1 MRFAR
6 PRASR
11 TSKIGWIS
19 NGGIL
24 GKGGRMA
31 QKNMKLGEEFSA
43 SVVTPHERPVTT
55 TRHYI
60 IGWAII
66 AMLLVAFGL
75 LASWALAASDSVSL
89 SEGFKAKKIQ
99 PRGQEQGQIGGVLKA
114 QVIRDGKIVL
124 EKSYKN
130 QIINAGETALRDCFG
145 GTGTPTCTTVQNFK
159 YHGLGTSSTAIAE
172 TDTGCGTELT
182 TQYNP
187 DNTRATG
194 SQTNNG
200 ANIYR
205 TIGTNSVDA
214 TVTVQEF
221 CLMSQ
226 SATGGG
232 TMWTRILT
240 GGISLVSGDSV
251 QTTYDL
257 TIESCRSVFTIE

>member
-1 MRFAR
+1 MAKENMKFGEGFQAAVI
-6 PRASR
+6 RATTVPVKR
-11 TSKIGWIS
+11 RHRVIGWGAIAAL
-19 NGGIL
+19 L
-24 GKGGRMA
+24 GSVGYCGYT
-31 QKNMKLGEEFSA
+31 QFQPSA
-43 SVVTPHERPVTT
+43 PALREQTGLTEQ
-55 TRHYI
+55 
-60 IGWAII
+60 
-66 AMLLVAFGL
+66 VAP
-75 LASWALAASDSVSL
+75 
-89 SEGFKAKKIQ
+89 KKM
-99 PRGQEQGQIGGVLKA
+99 GGVLKM
-114 QVIRDGKIVL
+114 DIVR
-124 EKSYKN
+124 EGVVVASFGPIPN

-145 GTGTPTCTTVQNFK
+145 GTGTPTCTTVQAFK

-205 TIGTNSVDA
+205 TVGTNTFDA
-214 TVTVQEF
+214 SATIQEF

-226 SATGGG
+226 AATGGG

-240 GGISLVSGDSV
+240 GGIAVSSGDSI

-257 TIESCRSVFTIE
+257 TIE

>member
-1 MRFAR
+1 
-6 PRASR
+6 
-11 TSKIGWIS
+11 
-19 NGGIL
+19 
-24 GKGGRMA
+24 MA
-31 QKNMKLGEEFSA
+31 QDHVKFGEEFAA
-43 SVVTPHERPVTT
+43 SVVHGEVPKGTVPDPQ
-55 TRHYI
+55 TRHYV
-60 IGWAII
+60 IGWVVIAI
-66 AMLLVAFGL
+66 LVVLMGFT
-75 LASWALAASDSVSL
+75 ASWVFAAQEGVSL
-89 SEGFKAKKIQ
+89 GEGFKAKVVK
-99 PRGQEQGQIGGVLKA
+99 PKQGVIGGVLKA
-114 QVIRDGKIVL
+114 QVIRNGKVIQ

-159 YHGLGTSSTAIAE
+159 YHGLGTSATAIAE

-187 DNTRATG
+187 DSTRATG

-200 ANIYR
+200 ANVYR
-205 TIGTNSVDA
+205 TVGTNTVDA

-226 SATGGG
+226 AATGGG

-257 TIESCRSVFTIE
+257 TIE

>member
-1 MRFAR
+1 M
-6 PRASR
+6 
-11 TSKIGWIS
+11 SKENMQLGEGFEMKKISSGQDPVKTRHRVIGWGAIATLIGS
-19 NGGIL
+19 L
-24 GKGGRMA
+24 GYCGYS
-31 QKNMKLGEEFSA
+31 QFQPSA
-43 SVVTPHERPVTT
+43 PALHEQTGLT
-55 TRHYI
+55 EQ
-60 IGWAII
+60 
-66 AMLLVAFGL
+66 VAP
-75 LASWALAASDSVSL
+75 
-89 SEGFKAKKIQ
+89 KKM
-99 PRGQEQGQIGGVLKA
+99 GGVLKME
-114 QVIRDGKIVL
+114 IVHEGVVVASL
-124 EKSYKN
+124 GPIPN

-145 GTGTPTCTTVQNFK
+145 GTGTPTCTTVQAFK

-205 TIGTNSVDA
+205 TVGTNTFDA
-214 TVTVQEF
+214 SATIQEF

-226 SATGGG
+226 AATGGG

-240 GGISLVSGDSV
+240 GGISVVSGDSV

-257 TIESCRSVFTIE
+257 TIE

>member
-1 MRFAR
+1 MTKENMQLGEGFHAQVVKAGSAPVQTKHRV
-6 PRASR
+6 
-11 TSKIGWIS
+11 IGW
-19 NGGIL
+19 G
-24 GKGGRMA
+24 
-31 QKNMKLGEEFSA
+31 
-43 SVVTPHERPVTT
+43 
-55 TRHYI
+55 
-60 IGWAII
+60 
-66 AMLLVAFGL
+66 LVLAL
-75 LASWALAASDSVSL
+75 LAGLGYGGSL
-89 SEGFKAKKIQ
+89 VVGGKSQ
-99 PRGQEQGQIGGVLKA
+99 SMQEKPGLVESFHHKIGGVLNVA
-114 QVIRDGKIVL
+114 QIRNGKEIWRTAFPIP
-124 EKSYKN
+124 N

-200 ANIYR
+200 SNIYR
-205 TIGTNSVDA
+205 TVGTNTFDA
-214 TVTVQEF
+214 SATIAEF

-226 SATGGG
+226 AATGGG

-240 GGISLVSGDSV
+240 GSIAVASGDSI

-257 TIESCRSVFTIE
+257 TIE